1 MEETEIG
8 FEMGS
13 IDATNQGK
21 GACFPDLSW
30 ILLLIASMF
39 GGDEIKD
46 AMMDAAMEKAK
57 EVIERGKQLIR
68 ESPPSADSDE

>member
-1 MEETEIG
+1 MEEMETG
-8 FEMGS
+8 FVMGP

-21 GACFPDLSW
+21 RAFFPDLSW

-57 EVIERGKQLIR
+57 EVIESGKQLIR